1 MAVENVPVG
10 TTLRLQFQT
19 GVDVNGNPVFRN
31 KSLSN
36 VKTDA
41 LDQNIFDVAQTLANL
56 QEHILA
62 GLLRIDTARLEEVI

>member
-41 LDQNIFDVAQTLANL
+41 LDQNIFDVAQTLAGL
-56 QEHILA
+56 QESILA
-62 GLLRIDTARLEEVI
+62 DVLRIDSARLEEIV

>member
-1 MAVENVPVG
+1 MAI
-10 TTLRLQFQT
+10 RF
-19 GVDVNGNPVFRN
+19 FAIRA
-31 KSLSN
+31 LSN
-36 VKTDA
+36 VKTDV